1 MKKSIGAKTLIFP
14 APVWCVGTYDSKNNP
29 NIMTIAWGGICCSE
43 PPCINI
49 SLRKA
54 TYTYGNI
61 LERKAFTLSV
71 PSEAQAAEADY
82 FGMASGRNENKFEKT
97 GITPARSN
105 LVDAP
110 FPDEFSMIL
119 ECKLIHHHEIGL
131 HTIFIGEVVDVKA
144 DETIL
149 NSNGDPDI
157 HKIKPFVFTPV
168 YGGYYGIGSQTGKA
182 FDMGKEYMT

>member
-1 MKKSIGAKTLIFP
+1 MKKSFGAKTLVFP
-14 APVWCVGTYDSKNNP
+14 APVWCVGTYDSKDNP

-43 PPCINI
+43 PPCVNI

-61 LERKAFTLSV
+61 LKRKAFTLSV

-97 GITPARSN
+97 GITPIRSS

-119 ECKLIHHHEIGL
+119 ECRLIHHHEIGL

-144 DETIL
+144 DEIVL
-149 NSNGDPDI
+149 NSNGEPDI

-168 YGGYYGIGSQTGKA
+168 YGGYYGIGGHTGKA
-182 FDMGKEYMT
+182 FDIGKKYFK